1 MENTE
6 IANIPVGG
14 SVSAPA
20 TAPKP
25 KGKAGSAK
33 VIVCSIAGLVF
44 LSASFFLVEKHTNL
58 IGIFNNNDTPQNLSD
73 SEVEEEDFLDDD
85 AEELQLADGESKFKN
100 TNDLAFSGLSDEQ
113 YELVVMFLEDEFAK
127 REPEARYFVLDN
139 TSITYSLVNFEPENV
154 ASDVAGVEVLPEE
167 GFTDMSSSSS
177 SADTSHGY
185 SAIAFDVVSSSRKKY
200 NVVLNTGGAL
210 SGFKEIKIS
219 EI

>member
-33 VIVCSIAGLVF
+33 VIICSIAGLVILF
-44 LSASFFLVEKHTNL
+44 AAFFLVEKHTNL
-58 IGIFNNNDTPQNLSD
+58 IGIFNNDDTPQNLSD

-85 AEELQLADGESKFKN
+85 AEELQLADGESKFRN

-113 YELVVMFLEDEFAK
+113 YELVVMFLEDEFVK

-154 ASDVAGVEVLPEE
+154 ASDVAGVEILPEE
-167 GFTDMSSSSS
+167 GFTDMASSGSNT
-177 SADTSHGY
+177 DVLHGY

-200 NVVLNTGGAL
+200 NVVLDTGGAL